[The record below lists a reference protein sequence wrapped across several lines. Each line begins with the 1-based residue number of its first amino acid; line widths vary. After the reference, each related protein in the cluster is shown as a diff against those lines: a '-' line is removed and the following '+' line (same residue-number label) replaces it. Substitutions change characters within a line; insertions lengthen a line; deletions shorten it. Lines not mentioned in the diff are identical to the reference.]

1 MGESAAALIKDGV
14 LVAAAEEERFTR
26 FKHEGCFPLRAID
39 YCLKEEGL
47 AISDIEHVGVYWQP
61 WKIRKRA
68 QEVISTLWRR
78 PRSFA
83 QKFSRALKEFSPVGG
98 GEKTSSDGSW
108 IELFQIKQI
117 LIRNFGPFKGR
128 IHYFDHHTCHI
139 ASSFLASPFEE
150 ATILSLDGGGE
161 ELSTTM
167 AVGSG
172 QKIKLLKKVY
182 WPHSLGHFYSAITGF
197 LGFKMEDGEY
207 KMMGLAPYN
216 TPDYLDIIR
225 KEILITNDP
234 GSFQINTRIIDY
246 HDALANH
253 FSKDAIKIFGR
264 PRLSDKDPFNERHQK
279 IASSAQAAF
288 EEVVMDLALWAYK
301 AGGGKKNICISGGCG
316 LNCTANGNL
325 LRNGPFEKMY
335 IPPAPHDAGG
345 SIGAALLVYHE
356 ILEKPRKF
364 IMEHAHYGPSF
375 SDEEVQKV
383 LVDRKIYTQ
392 PILEEKQLLEKTV
405 EYLAS
410 GKIIAWFQDEMEFG
424 PRALGNRSFLA
435 DPRNDSIRDV
445 INEKIKKRELF
456 RPFAPSVKEE
466 CASDYFEIN
475 QSSPFMN
482 ITAPVHKA
490 KMDEIPAVT
499 HIDGSARTQTVS
511 KEHNMRYWKLL
522 DTFHKKTNVP
532 VLLNTS
538 FNIQEPIV
546 CTPEDAIETF
556 RNSNVDALVIQN
568 YFISRAML

>member
-1 MGESAAALIKDGV
+1 
-14 LVAAAEEERFTR
+14 
-26 FKHEGCFPLRAID
+26 
-39 YCLKEEGL
+39 
-47 AISDIEHVGVYWQP
+47 
-61 WKIRKRA
+61 
-68 QEVISTLWRR
+68 
-78 PRSFA
+78 
-83 QKFSRALKEFSPVGG
+83 
-98 GEKTSSDGSW
+98 
-108 IELFQIKQI
+108 
-117 LIRNFGPFKGR
+117 
-128 IHYFDHHTCHI
+128 
-139 ASSFLASPFEE
+139 
-150 ATILSLDGGGE
+150 
-161 ELSTTM
+161 
-167 AVGSG
+167 
-172 QKIKLLKKVY
+172 
-182 WPHSLGHFYSAITGF
+182 
-197 LGFKMEDGEY
+197 
-207 KMMGLAPYN
+207 
-216 TPDYLDIIR
+216 
-225 KEILITNDP
+225 
-234 GSFQINTRIIDY
+234 
-246 HDALANH
+246 
-253 FSKDAIKIFGR
+253 
-264 PRLSDKDPFNERHQK
+264 
-279 IASSAQAAF
+279 
-288 EEVVMDLALWAYK
+288 
-301 AGGGKKNICISGGCG
+301 
-316 LNCTANGNL
+316 
-325 LRNGPFEKMY
+325 
-335 IPPAPHDAGG
+335 
-345 SIGAALLVYHE
+345 
-356 ILEKPRKF
+356 
-364 IMEHAHYGPSF
+364 MEHAHYGPSF

-499 HIDGSARTQTVS
+499 HIDGSARIQTVS